1 MTVALTAGRAP
12 LLGARLLVL
21 WAVAVL
27 VWWGFAF
34 FPTPPGDDS
43 WIAVAQ
49 SACFGSLP
57 GGLPA
62 VQGWMML
69 TLAPLMMLVTLLV
82 AFQAELREALP
93 MLRRSRGWRTLALAI
108 ACLGAVELGFAAVR
122 VTRAV
127 RVAGTSF
134 SPSLTGGLPESYPR
148 AADPVAPFALVD
160 QHGREVTAAAFGGR
174 PTVLS
179 FVFAHCTTVCPALI
193 QTLARSSRELGGDA
207 QVVIVTLDPWRDTP
221 ATLAP
226 TMAGWPLPG
235 DARLLSGPPDAVARW
250 LDQMGVARERD
261 LRTGDVSHV
270 PLVMVLDE
278 QGRIAY
284 RFNNPPSEWIV
295 EGVRRVRRRA

>member
-1 MTVALTAGRAP
+1 MTVTLTAVRVP

-43 WIAVAQ
+43 WIAAAQ
-49 SACFGSLP
+49 AACFGSLP

-69 TLAPLMMLVTLLV
+69 TLAPAMLLVTLFV

-93 MLRRSRGWRTLALAI
+93 ALRRSRGWLGLALALV
-108 ACLGAVELGFAAVR
+108 CLGVVELGFAAVR
-122 VTRAV
+122 VQRAV
-127 RVAGTSF
+127 RIANTSF
-134 SPSLTGGLPESYPR
+134 SPTLTGPLPESYPR
-148 AADPVAPFALVD
+148 AADAVAAFTLVD
-160 QHGREVTAAAFGGR
+160 EHGAEITAAAFTGK

-179 FVFAHCTTVCPALI
+179 FVFAHCTTACPVMI
-193 QTLARSSRELGGDA
+193 QTLARSTRELGDDA

-221 ATLAP
+221 ATLSP
-226 TMAGWPLPG
+226 TLAGWPLSK
-235 DARLLSGPPDAVARW
+235 DTRLLSGDPDAVARW
-250 LDQMGVARERD
+250 LDAMGVARERD

-270 PLVMVLDE
+270 PLVMVIDA
-278 QGRIAY
+278 GGHIAY
-284 RFNNPPSEWIV
+284 RFNNPPAEWVV
-295 EGVRRVRRRA
+295 EAVRRVQRGS